1 MPNWKKVITSGSN
14 ANLNQIT
21 ASNGRI
27 NGQMIISGASAYQDS
42 SLTLIPTASSAYGL
56 LITGSTFNGIP
67 LALIQTSGSGTSGQ
81 GEFIYGKGKDG
92 EDSFRLRQ
100 GAGGAGTFQLY
111 SSASDGNQHVSHN
124 FEDPFQGGDSYVNYS
139 ADSRSDAYFGIGL
152 NNPSAHLHVSG
163 NGKFTGEVQVGTS
176 TVLINGDAGTVSASG
191 HITASDLYV
200 GGTGTGDASLNIDGH
215 ITASGA
221 VSASGTGLFGALKIN
236 GTDYLGNPT
245 TLSELDESTDA
256 TDDKIILWDQNAS
269 AWKYMTLDNLQ
280 DSIDTTGGG
289 GGTPGGSDTQVQFN
303 DGGSFGGDAGF
314 TYDKDDNSITAINNI
329 TASGTISASGGNH
342 TLGGFQII
350 ESSDSGSIAVSGSV
364 KIQPQTTVPAL
375 SESRL
380 YNVTSENGL
389 VVDDLHFGTAGLTPA
404 YTYVTLDDDGT
415 AGTGE
420 LIYGVGSAVTSTT
433 YNMRVAHDTSTTGT
447 RIYSQ
452 LTGVYK
458 VTGNFVI
465 EGLSATYD
473 SDIKVDGSDVHT
485 YQARVHSAVDP
496 VERTQIYVGTINS
509 GSYVTATIDATSTA
523 NVNYELGSVLL
534 VERLS

>member
-1 MPNWKKVITSGSN
+1 MPIYDLRILLETVEGKKTSYFSSGSSYN
-14 ANLNQIT
+14 SFVDTDTDGLVL
-21 ASNGRI
+21 
-27 NGQMIISGASAYQDS
+27 S
-42 SLTLIPTASSAYGL
+42 SSQAYGR
-56 LITGSTFNGIP
+56 ITGSVSCSFVNDDIFTGTVDTNKVFKQNNILSASLVGNQNTGSIVFTAKTDEYDRLLRYKFIGEKVCNVLGLPNSQWIYTDQVRFPVDDESNVFQGNIDVNTAFVSDTLTFANNANINSDVQFLIDTGSDRYIKFIDERGSGALGLIMGYDKSEDIYEINSPGDKTFNI
-67 LALIQTSGSGTSGQ
+67 LNFNKVSGSSTSTGSFGMIEFADGTSQ
-81 GEFIYGKGKDG
+81 
-92 EDSFRLRQ
+92 
-100 GAGGAGTFQLY
+100 T
-111 SSASDGNQHVSHN
+111 
-124 FEDPFQGGDSYVNYS
+124 
-139 ADSRSDAYFGIGL
+139 
-152 NNPSAHLHVSG
+152 
-163 NGKFTGEVQVGTS
+163 
-176 TVLINGDAGTVSASG
+176 
-191 HITASDLYV
+191 TA
-200 GGTGTGDASLNIDGH
+200 
-215 ITASGA
+215 
-221 VSASGTGLFGALKIN
+221 
-236 GTDYLGNPT
+236 
-245 TLSELDESTDA
+245 
-256 TDDKIILWDQNAS
+256 
-269 AWKYMTLDNLQ
+269 
-280 DSIDTTGGG
+280 GGG
-289 GGTPGGSDTQVQFN
+289 GSGTPGGSNTQVQFN
-303 DGGSFGGDAGF
+303 DGGSFEGDAGF

-433 YNMRVAHDTSTTGT
+433 YNMRVVHDTSTNGT

-452 LTGVYK
+452 LDGVYK

-465 EGLSATYD
+465 EGASATYD
-473 SDIKVDGSDVHT
+473 SDIKVDGTDVHT